1 MDHFSEQILKQTM
14 DGKRILIIFGA
25 VFAAIALCVASALF
39 LQGML
44 FLPVVAMSGYG
55 VYWVASSQSWE
66 VEYAVTNGD
75 IDIDRIVAR
84 RSRTCIVR
92 VRGAKIESLRPVT
105 AAVSTQGFA
114 RVVMAARR
122 RQTATWYF
130 TYQGKAGKTL
140 VFFEPNNDVLEAL
153 KGGLSRVVAI
163 ETDRAIREM

>member
-1 MDHFSEQILKQTM
+1 MDHFSEQILKQKM
-14 DGKRILIIFGA
+14 DGKRILIVLGA
-25 VFAAIALCVASALF
+25 LAAAVLLCAAAALF
-39 LQGML
+39 LPWMV
-44 FLPVVAMSGYG
+44 LPVVALTGYG

-105 AAVSTQGFA
+105 AQTSAHGFA
-114 RVVMAARR
+114 CVVMAARS
-122 RQTATWYF
+122 RQSATWYF
-130 TYQGKAGKTL
+130 TYQGKAGKTI

-153 KGGLSRVVAI
+153 KSGLSRVVSI
-163 ETDRAIREM
+163 ETDRALREM